1 MVLVHG
7 KVWTENPQ
15 QPEAEA
21 VAILGN
27 HIAAVGTSADILK
40 LAGPATKVIDLG
52 GKRVVPGFNDAHVH
66 FVDGGTSLASVQLG
80 DTKSEA
86 EFRQR
91 IADYAKSQ
99 PKGTWILEG
108 EWDHER
114 WSPARLPTH
123 QLIDDVTPDNPVFV
137 SRLDGHQALANALA
151 MKLAGVDKNTKDV
164 PGGVIVRDAQ
174 GNPTGIFKDAA
185 QGLIEKVIPP
195 AKYASS

>member
-1 MVLVHG
+1 MRSGLFPSLCLLLASLPLHSPAQIAPDMVLVLG

-40 LAGPATKVIDLG
+40 LAGPATTVIELG

-80 DTKSEA
+80 DAKSEA

-91 IADYAKSQ
+91 IAGYAKTQ
-99 PKGTWILEG
+99 PK
-108 EWDHER
+108 
-114 WSPARLPTH
+114 SA
-123 QLIDDVTPDNPVFV
+123 
-137 SRLDGHQALANALA
+137 
-151 MKLAGVDKNTKDV
+151 
-164 PGGVIVRDAQ
+164 
-174 GNPTGIFKDAA
+174 
-185 QGLIEKVIPP
+185 
-195 AKYASS
+195 